1 MARLIT
7 IFAVLVAALLAPSA
21 CAGKPKGGPHPHQ
34 GLSKFEVLA
43 AVAIPCSCSK
53 YQTPFHLFHCFGCF
67 MCSVQHKV
75 LHLGDT
81 FLLCMFVDLLAA
93 HTQPYKPGK
102 PDITLSAK
110 ELQQLRDGKLV
121 QQSLTVGDGQGRA
134 LAVQDVHAPPEYVW
148 DRILDF
154 ENYPKMVP
162 KVSKC
167 GNYEVENLRNGTDIL
182 KTRMVM
188 NVFGV
193 KFDNYILHKH
203 YKSLDSLTWT
213 LDYSRRS
220 TL

>member
-1 MARLIT
+1 M
-7 IFAVLVAALLAPSA
+7 
-21 CAGKPKGGPHPHQ
+21 
-34 GLSKFEVLA
+34 
-43 AVAIPCSCSK
+43 
-53 YQTPFHLFHCFGCF
+53 
-67 MCSVQHKV
+67 
-75 LHLGDT
+75 
-81 FLLCMFVDLLAA
+81 
-93 HTQPYKPGK
+93 
-102 PDITLSAK
+102 
-110 ELQQLRDGKLV
+110 
-121 QQSLTVGDGQGRA
+121 
-134 LAVQDVHAPPEYVW
+134 QDVHAPPEYVW

-220 TL
+220 TLGQFNLYLTVSSAVACIIDICAVLLAQCIALDSS

>member
-1 MARLIT
+1 
-7 IFAVLVAALLAPSA
+7 
-21 CAGKPKGGPHPHQ
+21 
-34 GLSKFEVLA
+34 
-43 AVAIPCSCSK
+43 
-53 YQTPFHLFHCFGCF
+53 
-67 MCSVQHKV
+67 
-75 LHLGDT
+75 
-81 FLLCMFVDLLAA
+81 
-93 HTQPYKPGK
+93 
-102 PDITLSAK
+102 
-110 ELQQLRDGKLV
+110 
-121 QQSLTVGDGQGRA
+121 
-134 LAVQDVHAPPEYVW
+134 VW

-220 TL
+220 TLGQLFECCALIIHFILYTCALSLVILAAFVATSLPLE